1 MDVAQKKQ
9 EVLESIARGPETI
22 VFARIDI
29 CNEIQLSD
37 LLKTSFIPK
46 LREAANTSFTG
57 HSDSLHEV
65 CSNLARQR
73 ALLQGA
79 VVNDI
84 LSFNIDDGS
93 VESRADGTAPHNT
106 SGNLSFPVFEDASY
120 SNKTT
125 IPYTVLHDFNETGGT
140 VTLSSSSNANTT
152 ITDNDGN
159 DVKYFTDFS
168 KYFLTAGR
176 ANGELVS
183 IDQNLTPYTTPTA
196 SEPFLPA
203 NTINGEVLRG
213 AAPDPTANT
222 DVRHEF
228 VIVANTS
235 GGNAGGDLDIA
246 ENKYVGNTFV
256 TLGLVNVSGTFT
268 VSETLTDFE
277 GETATIKT
285 YSNTSTVLL
294 ESTDSKGTFTVGE
307 TVSDS
312 TTNATISS
320 AETTSN
326 TSVNIKLTGS
336 TFLTGSNTD
345 TILGFS
351 TSNTISLDTG
361 AVSRS
366 GSTVTVIA
374 NNHGIGSGERVVLKG
389 ADAEFGEFND
399 TFIIQGVTANTLS
412 FVTSNATSVSP
423 TGDFT
428 LMNGIIFGQSSNAS
442 AAVFQRTVNA
452 SANIVFQSSNLSTGF
467 AIANTVSNDA
477 DSTGIID
484 SRTIGGAWYQT
495 KTAEVKT
502 YYTTS
507 TSGTWNYDAT
517 NNPLGIESTANVGL
531 FWLDNFK
538 PVKIN
543 QLTGAGAFAL
553 DDGRIQLE
561 DSIGGYLLMDST
573 DDAGTENVGDNILHE
588 QFDESAISAASTS
601 VAEKIVLDIA
611 LATSSD
617 TTGGYDD
624 TAITTMPGI
633 YFAYP
638 MKTYADQTHDGTVTL
653 EAYDNFANVIIA
665 PEGLEIN
672 FDWKPLANTSGV
684 ATNTTHL
691 HANGDV
697 VTTAHNPEECTVLD
711 EIEFNSHLGP
721 YGSAIALPKDDIFLS
736 SIASTRSS
744 GKKVGTSGAVY
755 PSANANPFY
764 PAVAGTHKEITNT
777 DNDLTGTQP
786 GSLTA
791 NDIYAGTYTQI
802 DTGGVDPGTVAAP
815 QDYRYIIQ
823 NDLKWVYATS
833 PFAAPLG
840 AATSTGQGQVYNVPR
855 LKTAGTF
862 TPLYDGY
869 SKSDGFGPLID
880 SIEAQSGTAHTHNN
894 AIPVDIVSTVSG
906 SSTNRPSTPPSLG
919 SASCFAGDGT
929 SAATIVT
936 YSSAS
941 YNNVHVWRWITS
953 TRSGNKVTTSTT
965 TDTVTSTTCYNN
977 SDGTT
982 GSTTAYVVGRA
993 SSTTQNYT
1001 FNAIQDVLN
1010 NANTATF
1017 VTMVTSLQ
1025 TGNETTYGA
1034 GYRDPNEPS
1043 SPNLKTDAVFDADV
1057 NTMYTAYTNAK
1068 NYHDAVIDGTSNGY
1082 SDGVAHTYAN
1092 TTYAAFIT
1100 GVGTF
1105 QTAMTLRISEI
1116 TARIGYLNGKN
1127 VADGGSVDGSGTAGS
1142 GFAGT
1147 SFNGGSGYA
1156 NTIYSHCNFLAGKKI
1171 KLIQKILQAIEDVG
1185 SLYNQIK
1192 SKRSEYYEYNQ

>member
-9 EVLESIARGPETI
+9 EVLEDIARGPETI

-37 LLKTSFIPK
+37 LLKTEFIPY
-46 LREAANTSFTG
+46 LRGAANTS
-57 HSDSLHEV
+57 HSNTDSLHEV
-65 CSNLARQR
+65 CVNLAYQR
-73 ALLQGA
+73 AILQGA
-79 VVNDI
+79 AAAISPTTGI
-84 LSFNIDDGS
+84 LAFNIDDGNA
-93 VESRADGTAPHNT
+93 ESRANGTAPHNT

-125 IPYTVLHDFNETGGT
+125 IPYIVLHDFNETGGT

-152 ITDNDGN
+152 ITDDDGN
-159 DVKYFTDFS
+159 DIKYFTDFS

-176 ANGELVS
+176 ANGELIS

-213 AAPDPTANT
+213 VAPDPTANT

-228 VIVANTS
+228 TIVANTS
-235 GGNAGGDLDIA
+235 GGYAGGDLDIA

-256 TLGLVNVSGTFT
+256 TLELSNVSGTFAA
-268 VSETLTDFE
+268 SEILTDFE

-285 YSNTSTVLL
+285 YTNTASVLL
-294 ESTDSKGTFTVGE
+294 ESTDLKGTFIAGE
-307 TVSDS
+307 TLSDS

-320 AETTSN
+320 IESTSG
-326 TSVNIKLTGS
+326 SLVNMKLTGN

-345 TILGFS
+345 VTLGFS

-361 AVSRS
+361 AVTRS
-366 GSTVTVIA
+366 GDTVTVIA
-374 NNHGIGSGERVVLKG
+374 NSHGIGAGERVVLKG
-389 ADAEFGEFND
+389 ADAAFGEFNN
-399 TFIIQGVTANTLS
+399 TFIVQDVAANTLT
-412 FVTSNATSVSP
+412 FVTSNTTSVSP

-428 LMNGIIFGQSSNAS
+428 LVKNIIFGQTSNAS
-442 AAVFQRTVNA
+442 AAVHQRTVNA
-452 SANIVFQSSNLSTGF
+452 SANIIFQSSNLSVGF
-467 AIANTVSNDA
+467 AVTNTVSNDSG
-477 DSTGIID
+477 STGAID

-543 QLTGAGAFAL
+543 QLTGAGSFAL

-588 QFDESAISAASTS
+588 QFDESAISVASTS

-624 TAITTMPGI
+624 TAITRTPGI

-638 MKTYADQTHDGTVTL
+638 LKTYEDQTHDGTVTL

-721 YGSAIALPKDDIFLS
+721 YGSAISLPQDDIFLS

-764 PAVAGTHKEITNT
+764 PAVAGTHKAIANT
-777 DNDLTGTQP
+777 DNDITGTQP

-833 PFAAPLG
+833 PFAAPVG

-855 LKTAGTF
+855 LKTDGTF
-862 TPLYDGY
+862 QALYDGY

-880 SIEAQSGTAHTHNN
+880 SIESQAGTSHSHDNTIPVDSATRTTGTGSVIAAAPPTLSANSVAGYSSGTATTFNFTDYGSTHAEPTNGT
-894 AIPVDIVSTVSG
+894 VDT
-906 SSTNRPSTPPSLG
+906 
-919 SASCFAGDGT
+919 
-929 SAATIVT
+929 
-936 YSSAS
+936 
-941 YNNVHVWRWITS
+941 WITS
-953 TRSGNKVTTSTT
+953 TKSGNKVTTATVAHTT
-965 TDTVTSTTCYNN
+965 TDVSYDTN
-977 SDGTT
+977 SSGTT
-982 GSTTAYVVGRA
+982 TGIYESVAATTNT
-993 SSTTQNYT
+993 SHQNYT
-1001 FNAIQDVLN
+1001 LNAIEDVLN
-1010 NANTATF
+1010 DANTATF
-1017 VTMVTSLQ
+1017 VTMVTSLH

-1043 SPNLKTDAVFDADV
+1043 SPNLKTDAVFDA
-1057 NTMYTAYTNAK
+1057 NTATMYTAYTNAK
-1068 NYHDAVIDGTSNGY
+1068 NYHDAVLDGTSNGY
-1082 SDGVAHTYAN
+1082 TNGVAHTYAN
-1092 TTYAAFIT
+1092 TTYAAFISE
-1100 GVGTF
+1100 VGTF

-1116 TARIGYLNGKN
+1116 TARIG
-1127 VADGGSVDGSGTAGS
+1127 
-1142 GFAGT
+1142 
-1147 SFNGGSGYA
+1147 
-1156 NTIYSHCNFLAGKKI
+1156 
-1171 KLIQKILQAIEDVG
+1171 
-1185 SLYNQIK
+1185 
-1192 SKRSEYYEYNQ
+1192 

>member
-9 EVLESIARGPETI
+9 EVLESIARGPESI
-22 VFARIDI
+22 VFARIAI
-29 CNEIQLSD
+29 CDEIQLSD
-37 LLKTSFIPK
+37 LLKTEFIPY
-46 LREAANTSFTG
+46 LRGAANSA
-57 HSDSLHEV
+57 HSNTDSLHEV
-65 CSNLARQR
+65 CINLAHQR

-79 VVNDI
+79 AAATNPATGI
-84 LSFNIDDGS
+84 LAFNINDGTAAT
-93 VESRADGTAPHNT
+93 RADGTAAHNAT
-106 SGNLSFPVFEDASY
+106 GSLSFPTLEDASY

-125 IPYTVLHDFNETGGT
+125 FGYTVLHDLNETGGI
-140 VTLSSSSNANTT
+140 VTLSSTSNANTT
-152 ITDNDGN
+152 IADDDGN
-159 DVKYFTDFS
+159 NVKYFTDFS

-176 ANGELVS
+176 ANGGLIS
-183 IDQNLTPYTTPTA
+183 IDENSAPYSTPTA
-196 SEPFLPA
+196 AEPFLPA
-203 NTINGEVLRG
+203 NTINGEALRG

-256 TLGLVNVSGTFT
+256 TLELSDVSGTFT

-285 YSNTSTVLL
+285 YSNTSTVFL

-320 AETTSN
+320 VESTSN

-351 TSNTISLDTG
+351 TSNTIALDTG

-366 GSTVTVIA
+366 GSTVTIIA

-423 TGDFT
+423 TGDFS
-428 LMNGIIFGQSSNAS
+428 LVNGIIFGQSSNAS

-477 DSTGIID
+477 GSTGIID
-484 SRTIGGAWYQT
+484 NRTIGGAWYQT
-495 KTAEVKT
+495 KTTEVKT

-543 QLTGAGAFAL
+543 QL
-553 DDGRIQLE
+553 
-561 DSIGGYLLMDST
+561 
-573 DDAGTENVGDNILHE
+573 V
-588 QFDESAISAASTS
+588 ASSSSGNTF
-601 VAEKIVLDIA
+601 VAPKIVLDIA
-611 LATSSD
+611 LASSSD
-617 TTGGYDD
+617 ASGGYDA
-624 TAITTMPGI
+624 TEVTRLPGT

-697 VTTAHNPEECTVLD
+697 VTTAHNPEEVTTLN
-711 EIEFNSHLGP
+711 ETEFNAHLGP
-721 YGSAIALPKDDIFLS
+721 YGSLPGSDDIYLS
-736 SIASTRSS
+736 ANTTNRSS
-744 GKKVGTSGAVY
+744 GKGNGTIY
-755 PSANANPFY
+755 PSVNNNPFY
-764 PAVAGTHKEITNT
+764 PAIAGTHKEIADT

-791 NDIYAGTYTQI
+791 NDIYAGSYTQI
-802 DTGGVDPGTVAAP
+802 DTGGVDPGSVAAP
-815 QDYRYIIQ
+815 KDYRFIIQ

-833 PFAAPLG
+833 PFAAPVG
-840 AATSTGQGQVYNVPR
+840 AAVSTGEGQVYNVPR

-862 TPLYDGY
+862 TALYDGY

-894 AIPVDIVSTVSG
+894 SIPVDSVTTVSG

-953 TRSGNKVTTSTT
+953 TESGNKVTTSTT

-982 GSTTAYVVGRA
+982 GSTTAYVVSRA

-1025 TGNETTYGA
+1025 TGNESTYGA

-1043 SPNLKTDAVFDADV
+1043 GGGLKLDATFDADV

-1068 NYHDAVIDGTSNGY
+1068 SYHDAVIDGTSNGY

-1105 QTAMTLRISEI
+1105 QTAMTHRISEI

-1127 VADGGSVDGSGTAGS
+1127 VANGGSADGSGTAGS

-1147 SFNGGSGYA
+1147 SFNGGNGYA

-1171 KLIQKILQAIEDVG
+1171 KLVQKILSAVEDVS